1 MSNDLGVQ
9 QRVRFG
15 NWMPVRRATL
25 GGLTIPGWF
34 VLLGGLVVMVLFM
47 IRGAWAG
54 ALIVIAVV
62 VLFEALFVM
71 RFGGEATGDTIAT
84 RVSRAI
90 AGLQRVNRGEARF
103 NSGLFSNL
111 PSDKLTGLPG
121 VLGDLEEIDGT
132 DGRGAPYTLL
142 HSPSTG
148 TLTAVFSC
156 NPDGVELQTQSKTDT
171 DVSWYALWIASLS
184 ADSAIAGATV
194 IVDSA
199 LRSSEPLVQKI
210 QADIDPAAPEIA
222 RRATFEAA
230 RLLPARYA
238 ELSTWVTV
246 TWSISSLAASLEDA
260 AAEVAS
266 KIPYHV
272 DALRNA
278 GGGAV
283 APATSELLADT
294 LRVAYSPDRSTEI
307 AGDELRGLRSGLRV
321 TQAGPDYFDDS
332 NQRVCVHDGAASM
345 TALIL
350 APPRLH
356 ITEDSLKG
364 LFSPSERFLRK
375 RVATFYRPVAPA
387 RTVQLAEQMGN
398 TASTMASA
406 KARQTERDR
415 RTMRHAQKLESEV
428 VSGAAM
434 TRFAMAATVTFEPD
448 SRAYREATL
457 KLKSLLESSSLTYR
471 FCDFDTAPAFH
482 ATLPLG
488 MLPWLYETQV
498 ETLIGAAS

>member
-1 MSNDLGVQ
+1 
-9 QRVRFG
+9 
-15 NWMPVRRATL
+15 
-25 GGLTIPGWF
+25 
-34 VLLGGLVVMVLFM
+34 
-47 IRGAWAG
+47 
-54 ALIVIAVV
+54 
-62 VLFEALFVM
+62 
-71 RFGGEATGDTIAT
+71 
-84 RVSRAI
+84 
-90 AGLQRVNRGEARF
+90 
-103 NSGLFSNL
+103 
-111 PSDKLTGLPG
+111 
-121 VLGDLEEIDGT
+121 
-132 DGRGAPYTLL
+132 
-142 HSPSTG
+142 
-148 TLTAVFSC
+148 
-156 NPDGVELQTQSKTDT
+156 
-171 DVSWYALWIASLS
+171 
-184 ADSAIAGATV
+184 
-194 IVDSA
+194 
-199 LRSSEPLVQKI
+199 
-210 QADIDPAAPEIA
+210 
-222 RRATFEAA
+222 
-230 RLLPARYA
+230 
-238 ELSTWVTV
+238 
-246 TWSISSLAASLEDA
+246 
-260 AAEVAS
+260 
-266 KIPYHV
+266 
-272 DALRNA
+272 
-278 GGGAV
+278 
-283 APATSELLADT
+283 
-294 LRVAYSPDRSTEI
+294 
-307 AGDELRGLRSGLRV
+307 
-321 TQAGPDYFDDS
+321 
-332 NQRVCVHDGAASM
+332 M

-434 TRFAMAATVTFEPD
+434 TRFAMAATVTFEPE